1 LIANFPFLFG
11 SNKVFSTFL
20 FFNRRYPK
28 VESRTAAAAFSE
40 IGILRIFIRLRLNVF
55 FAFADEFQTKQ
66 KNPLQKQINLLM
78 VANSLK

>member
-1 LIANFPFLFG
+1 M
-11 SNKVFSTFL
+11 
-20 FFNRRYPK
+20 
-28 VESRTAAAAFSE
+28 AAAAFSE

-78 VANSLK
+78 VTNSLK